1 MIFTAR
7 ALLYHNALVKCFQGE
22 GGRAAFHCRRAV
34 NEIGVIIF
42 DSYQRNPLLSK
53 LLWKL
58 MNTIATGHMFI

>member
-1 MIFTAR
+1 M
-7 ALLYHNALVKCFQGE
+7 LP
-22 GGRAAFHCRRAV
+22 GRRWSRGIPLPAAV
-34 NEIGVIIF
+34 NEIGVIMF